1 MAERLTP
8 RSTALFAAALAL
20 SAGAVV
26 VRPGLAQG
34 PPSLSSQ
41 SQEQADAKSAGCM
54 SCHTKTDQKSMH
66 VSTSVR
72 LGCTDC
78 HGGDSS
84 VKVAGTPG
92 SGEYKAAQ
100 QKAHVQPANREIWKT
115 SANPERA
122 YTAILDEDLAFVRF
136 INPGDLRAAPQ
147 SCGPCH
153 ASEVKNVS
161 KSLMT
166 HGAFLYGA
174 AAYNNGV
181 LPGKDSIIGESY
193 GPDGKPRILKTI
205 PPPTA
210 EETLKKGVLD
220 ALVPLVNWEL
230 GMPGNPFRVF
240 ERGGLGSRGLDG
252 VLFPGLLINFLWP

>member
-1 MAERLTP
+1 
-8 RSTALFAAALAL
+8 
-20 SAGAVV
+20 
-26 VRPGLAQG
+26 
-34 PPSLSSQ
+34 
-41 SQEQADAKSAGCM
+41 M
-54 SCHTKTDQKSMH
+54 SCHTRTDQKSMH

-100 QKAHVQPANREIWKT
+100 QKAHVQPAHREIWNT
-115 SANPERA
+115 AATPERA

-166 HGAFLYGA
+166 PGPFLYEA
-174 AAYNNGV
+174 ALYNNCG
-181 LPGKDSIIGESY
+181 LPGKDTIIG
-193 GPDGKPRILKTI
+193 
-205 PPPTA
+205 
-210 EETLKKGVLD
+210 
-220 ALVPLVNWEL
+220 
-230 GMPGNPFRVF
+230 
-240 ERGGLGSRGLDG
+240 GSHG
-252 VLFPGLLINFLWP
+252 